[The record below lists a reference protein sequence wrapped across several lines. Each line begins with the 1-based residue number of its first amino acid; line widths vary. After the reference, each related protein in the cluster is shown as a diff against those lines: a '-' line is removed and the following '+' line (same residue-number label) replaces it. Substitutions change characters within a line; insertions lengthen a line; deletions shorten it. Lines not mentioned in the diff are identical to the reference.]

1 MKDKREARL
10 AVATSL
16 LLGMVASLIVL
27 TVLSREP
34 AKLSSESVMAK
45 LQTCMK
51 TYESVRQLCL
61 EELIIKAV
69 EDGVY
74 QPLGVAMSDLEEQD
88 GSFKGDCHVA
98 SHRAGPKL
106 LSIYERRD
114 SASVNNQR
122 EGDESVGSGSGNS
135 IKAESSMLAA
145 FTDLDTNVCGSSIG
159 HGLAE
164 AFANSPR
171 TLKEWQDLLQ
181 DCDTLQSTN
190 VEIEIGCAHGVGHA
204 LVIASTKDFSA
215 PSLAGANV
223 GELIEFCE
231 RNIVGAAT
239 NTSGISR
246 ERSSTETI
254 KHSCSYGV
262 MMGAFAP
269 IAEKMIKLEN
279 AEILVSHCK
288 AAKQE
293 SIRRGCFAG
302 AGFALGRNLEKL
314 EKTNESLAEMLLACN
329 SLENN
334 RSDSDSELEV
344 TCKEQVLLHIG
355 LNVNSYTEMLTDA
368 IPDRCSGLEES
379 FGRQLAVS
387 CLANMRRSLDLATFN
402 EIISKS
408 GVLGQE
414 AMNKLNS
421 PQR

>member
-1 MKDKREARL
+1 VKHKREARV
-10 AVATSL
+10 AVATSA
-16 LLGMVASLIVL
+16 LLGMVASLIFV
-27 TVLSREP
+27 TVVSRDP
-34 AKLSSESVMAK
+34 AKLSSESVLVK

-51 TYESVRQLCL
+51 TYESVRQVCL

-74 QPLGVAMSDLEEQD
+74 QPLGVAMGDLEERD
-88 GSFKGDCHVA
+88 GWFKGDCHVA

-106 LSIYERRD
+106 LSFYERRV
-114 SASVNNQR
+114 SASENSQT
-122 EGDESVGSGSGNS
+122 EGYGTTGSGSGNS

-171 TLKEWQDLLQ
+171 TLKEWQELLQ

-190 VEIEIGCAHGVGHA
+190 MDIEIGCAHGVGHA
-204 LVIASTKDFSA
+204 LVIASTKNFSD
-215 PSLAGANV
+215 PSLAGATV
-223 GELIEFCE
+223 SELIEFCE
-231 RNIVGAAT
+231 RNIVGAPT
-239 NTSGISR
+239 NTSGISSD
-246 ERSSTETI
+246 RSSTETI
-254 KHSCSYGV
+254 KQSCSYGV

-279 AEILVSHCK
+279 ADILISHCK

-334 RSDSDSELEV
+334 RSNSDSEVEV
-344 TCKEQVLLHIG
+344 TCREQVLLHIG
-355 LNVNSYTEMLTDA
+355 LNVNSYTEILTDA
-368 IPDRCSGLEES
+368 IPNRCSGLEES

-387 CLANMRRSLDLATFN
+387 CIANMRRSVDLATFN
-402 EIISKS
+402 EIGPTGTS
-408 GVLGQE
+408 VLR
-414 AMNKLNS
+414 L
-421 PQR
+421 